1 MQHQFSKPT
10 ALRFYT
16 ADKGLRETS
25 EYQIV
30 HQVLTQLWEG
40 GVIQRGFGYCMSMSD
55 MVKVLLEKRG
65 IKSSIVECKA
75 TIMSLDHPQLS
86 ILGHDGLQGRRA
98 DPRSLD
104 THLVVVTE
112 TTIPMLIDTA
122 VIGIRPD
129 IPWILEAVYQGPDT
143 EKLGD
148 YDFGTS
154 TWVYERKQ
162 HSRLPELHQRSITE
176 RMILDDR
183 VNKDLKWLKILL
195 AVAMVITLLNAV
207 RGAYDYYQV
216 YIDTGNRW
224 GPTAQQENHSRV
236 ERIEQKL
243 DQLLKDQGKSP

>member
-1 MQHQFSKPT
+1 MQHQFGKPT
-10 ALRFYT
+10 ALRFFT
-16 ADKGLRETS
+16 SDTELRETS

-40 GVIQRGFGYCMSMSD
+40 GVIQRGFGYCMGMSD

-112 TTIPMLIDTA
+112 TAIPMLVDTA

-129 IPWILEAVYQGPDT
+129 IPWILEAAYQGSDQ
-143 EKLGD
+143 EKIGD

-154 TWVYERKQ
+154 KWVYERKQ
-162 HSRLPELHQRSITE
+162 QSRLPELHQRSITE
-176 RMILDDR
+176 RMRLDYR
-183 VNKDLKWLKILL
+183 VNADLKWLKTL
-195 AVAMVITLLNAV
+195 VAIAMIVSVLNAV

-224 GPTAQQENHSRV
+224 GPSAQQDNHARV
-236 ERIEQKL
+236 ERIERKL
-243 DQLLKDQGKSP
+243 DQLLKDQQK